1 MKMQFVKAFC
11 VLFSILL
18 IPLFFIL
25 ANYYTFDALKSLRQA
40 YFFSQSVFVGLYHGA
55 SIFDLK
61 FEVYITIL
69 ISLMPL
75 MATIYISFPKTK
87 ETSHGYARWAN
98 SKDIEC
104 FKIFSKEGFCKVV
117 HRLGVQ
123 FDNGFIL
130 GKFGFPKLR
139 DVCYDKPLGAM
150 IVAPPGAGK
159 TACVALPN
167 LLTLPNSCIITDIKG
182 ELRDKTAGYRQK
194 FLNNRIL
201 IFNPYGDD
209 NTCYFNPFDKR
220 IVKPMNF
227 DQRLRL
233 VQENANNVFI
243 SEEKGEDHWVSKAK
257 DLFSFYALYD
267 VCSKDE
273 TNFFDVAMGPNKD
286 YVNLIDKRS
295 RYYKQLYQHDKKT
308 GEIILDPQTN
318 EPILIP
324 NVNARKLWYLQVSEQ
339 KYADPKDPRNF
350 DPNEPE
356 PTPRSEEVLD
366 EIVRNDARA
375 WANSA
380 EEEFASIIS
389 TFNRFV
395 SVFKSNQVR
404 VATSKM
410 SFNYEELR
418 TDNISLYIV
427 IAQKDINTLAPL
439 VRVILESIAK
449 NLLTNESS
457 KKEERIYMILDE
469 FVRFGKLPFLLE
481 MPALCRSYN
490 VVPLFI
496 TQDYAMIRKYYSDDD
511 LKILK
516 GVVHYNIV
524 FKMNSA
530 EDAEIVSKEVGE
542 FTRQSKNY
550 STEKNQLVFGGSS
563 SYSHEG
569 RNLLTAQDIMN
580 INSDEVIVIV
590 TGAKAT
596 PLKLKANYWFKD
608 KELLKR
614 ANLPIDLEV
623 ERKRVEE
630 PTQPTTEITTPPNQN
645 KQDTA
650 NLEPSNNGEYTE
662 NESSE
667 SNNENNPTT
676 PQKESENSNPTESEK
691 DHENPTTSQEKSKN
705 ENTEQENDETDE
717 ILKKPLNE
725 MNTEEK
731 RALFKKMQQGDE
743 ESEQEVLQGTQS

>member
-40 YFFSQSVFVGLYHGA
+40 YFFSQSVFVGLYKGA
-55 SIFDLK
+55 SILDLK
-61 FEVYITIL
+61 FEVYITML

-273 TNFFDVAMGPNKD
+273 TNFFDVAMGPNRD

-308 GEIILDPQTN
+308 GEVILDPQTN
-318 EPILIP
+318 APMKNP
-324 NVNARKLWYLQVSEQ
+324 QANVLKLFLNQVADQ
-339 KYADPKDPRNF
+339 KYIDMNDEKNYDPR
-350 DPNEPE
+350 EPE
-356 PTPRSEEVLD
+356 PPYGTKGALD
-366 EIVRNDARA
+366 EIIRTDARS
-375 WANSA
+375 WANTPDD
-380 EEEFASIIS
+380 EFGSIMS
-389 TFNRFV
+389 SFKRFMYV
-395 SVFKSNQVR
+395 YKDPKVR
-404 VATSKM
+404 EATSKM
-410 SFNYEELR
+410 SFDYEELR
-418 TDNISLYIV
+418 TGNISIYIV
-427 IAQKDINTLAPL
+427 IAQIDIGTLSSL
-439 VRVILESIAK
+439 VRAFLESIAK
-449 NLLTNESS
+449 NLMVKESS
-457 KKEERIYMILDE
+457 KPEERIFIIADE

-580 INSDEVIVIV
+580 IESDEVIVIV

-630 PTQPTTEITTPPNQN
+630 PIQPTTEIETTPNQN
-645 KQDTA
+645 KAD
-650 NLEPSNNGEYTE
+650 LEPSNKGEKVE
-662 NESSE
+662 NESNE
-667 SNNENNPTT
+667 RNTNENNPTT
-676 PQKESENSNPTESEK
+676 PQELENSNLKESEK
-691 DHENPTTSQEKSKN
+691 DNENPTTSQEKSKN

-743 ESEQEVLQGTQS
+743 ESEQEVLQDTQS

>member
-25 ANYYTFDALKSLRQA
+25 ANYYTFDALKSFRQA
-40 YFFSQSVFVGLYHGA
+40 YFFSQSVFVGLYKGA
-55 SIFDLK
+55 SILDLK
-61 FEVYITIL
+61 FEVYITML

-257 DLFSFYALYD
+257 DLFNFYALYD
-267 VCSKDE
+267 ICSKDE
-273 TNFFDVAMGPNKD
+273 TNFFDVAMGPNRD

-356 PTPRSEEVLD
+356 PTPRSEGALD

-404 VATSKM
+404 IATSKM
-410 SFNYEELR
+410 SFDYEELR

-580 INSDEVIVIV
+580 IESDEVIVIV

-630 PTQPTTEITTPPNQN
+630 PIQ
-645 KQDTA
+645 
-650 NLEPSNNGEYTE
+650 
-662 NESSE
+662 
-667 SNNENNPTT
+667 PTT

-743 ESEQEVLQGTQS
+743 ESEQEVLQDTQS